1 MRDRPNVLVVMCDQ
15 LRADV
20 LGCYG
25 HPIVRTPNID
35 RLAET
40 GVTFTN
46 AYSQTPVCVPARQN
60 LLTGR
65 HSHQLDLL
73 GNANEPIGRFPMLA
87 ELLSRAGYATAAIG
101 KMHFHPPRQP
111 HGFAHMELS
120 EEIPENRDQD
130 DYLIYL
136 RDNGLGHVLEPHGQ
150 RHETYYEPQISVL
163 PAQHTTTAWTARR
176 TAAYIRQ
183 AAGTDTPFF
192 CMTGFL
198 KPHPPFDPPWGFE
211 RLYDPRDIP
220 TPVRCDA
227 DRDPKD
233 VFLLT
238 QTHGK
243 WRELTADDKAKT
255 IRSRYYGL
263 VSHIDAEF
271 GHILDALDQTGQR
284 DNTLIVF
291 TSDHGE
297 LLGDHYQYGKRS
309 YFEAAARVPLIV
321 AWPKTLPRN
330 QQREHLAVLQD
341 VFTTVLHA
349 AGVETPDGVYG
360 VNLLPAAADPAA
372 ASRDSVVGEFGHLEH
387 AQTSTRSPVSRAST
401 RTVTLKFMW
410 RQDRWKY
417 IYCVNGGRQQL
428 FDIAASRDEIDD
440 QADRRPELCRQFY
453 DNLVAHYQALPGQPF
468 LENSRLPVRPF
479 RYNPALKEEFGVR
492 NFQFP
497 RWPQNERPT

>member
-1 MRDRPNVLVVMCDQ
+1 MTADLDRVKRDHLIVDELSRRGIRPSRSYGNQVVYRCPLPGHDDHDPSFTVY
-15 LRADV
+15 RDTNTFK
-20 LGCYG
+20 CYG
-25 HPIVRTPNID
+25 CDKSGSIID
-35 RLAET
+35 LVA
-40 GVTFTN
+40 
-46 AYSQTPVCVPARQN
+46 
-60 LLTGR
+60 LL
-65 HSHQLDLL
+65 
-73 GNANEPIGRFPMLA
+73 E
-87 ELLSRAGYATAAIG
+87 
-101 KMHFHPPRQP
+101 
-111 HGFAHMELS
+111 
-120 EEIPENRDQD
+120 
-130 DYLIYL
+130 
-136 RDNGLGHVLEPHGQ
+136 
-150 RHETYYEPQISVL
+150 
-163 PAQHTTTAWTARR
+163 
-176 TAAYIRQ
+176 
-183 AAGTDTPFF
+183 
-192 CMTGFL
+192 
-198 KPHPPFDPPWGFE
+198 
-211 RLYDPRDIP
+211 
-220 TPVRCDA
+220 